1 MTRFKVKPK
10 PGACTE
16 GTRASSPTQACARCI
31 LEYIL
36 SNRRR
41 FIRNVLA
48 GDGEL
53 KVTTTVLKSLALEL
67 CGRDLSKGGGVGRL
81 IRALTAIARRRGYAV
96 EYIIARHPTKTEK
109 RTIFLK
115 PKNKPRE
122 KAKARTKARN

>member
-1 MTRFKVKPK
+1 MTRLRVKPK

-16 GTRASSPTQACARCI
+16 GTRTSSPTQACARCI

-53 KVTTTVLKSLALEL
+53 KVTTTVLKYLAREL
-67 CGRDLSKGGGVGRL
+67 CGRDLTRGGGMGRL
-81 IRALTAIARRRGYAV
+81 IKALEVVARERGFAV
-96 EYIIARHPTKTEK
+96 DYIIAKRPSKTE
-109 RTIFLK
+109 RTTIYL
-115 PKNKPRE
+115 KPRE
-122 KAKARTKARN
+122 KAKPRAKARN

>member
-1 MTRFKVKPK
+1 MTRLRVKPK

-16 GTRASSPTQACARCI
+16 GARAGSPIKDCARCI

-53 KVTTTVLKSLALEL
+53 KVTTTVLKSLAHEL
-67 CGRDLSKGGGVGRL
+67 CGLDLTRGGGLGRL
-81 IRALTAIARRRGYAV
+81 INALAAIARRRGYAV
-96 EYIIARHPTKTEK
+96 NYIIARRPSKTEK
-109 RTIFLK
+109 KTIYL
-115 PKNKPRE
+115 KPRE
-122 KAKARTKARN
+122 KAKPRAKTNY

>member
-1 MTRFKVKPK
+1 MTRLKVKPK
-10 PGACTE
+10 SGACTE

-53 KVTTTVLKSLALEL
+53 KVTTTVLKSLAYEL
-67 CGRDLSKGGGVGRL
+67 CGLDLTRGGGVGNL
-81 IRALTAIARRRGYAV
+81 IKAIAAIARRRGFAV
-96 EYIIARHPTKTEK
+96 EYIIARHPTKIEK
-109 RTIFLK
+109 KTIILK
-115 PKNKPRE
+115 PKHRE
-122 KAKARTKARN
+122 RAKARN

>member
-1 MTRFKVKPK
+1 MTRLKVKPK
-10 PGACTE
+10 PGACN
-16 GTRASSPTQACARCI
+16 GVGSRTQDCARCI

-53 KVTTTVLKSLALEL
+53 KVTTTVLKSLAHEL
-67 CGRDLSKGGGVGRL
+67 CGLDLTRGGGLGRL
-81 IRALTAIARRRGYAV
+81 IKALTAIARRRGYAV

-109 RTIFLK
+109 KTLYLR
-115 PKNKPRE
+115 PRHRE
-122 KAKARTKARN
+122 RAKARN